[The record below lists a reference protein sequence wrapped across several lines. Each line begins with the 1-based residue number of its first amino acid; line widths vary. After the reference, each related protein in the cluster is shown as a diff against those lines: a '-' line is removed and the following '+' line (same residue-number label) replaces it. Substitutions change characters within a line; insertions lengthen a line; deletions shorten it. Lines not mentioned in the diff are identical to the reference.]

1 METTDYLECMT
12 KRKSYQNLCDAA
24 QVLFIHLNMLIKK
37 QEKQKSKNKNLS
49 IQHYSVDKLSWKKIN
64 KKKKVIN
71 KTKASFK
78 RPM

>member
-37 QEKQKSKNKNLS
+37 QKSKNKNLS
-49 IQHYSVDKLSWKKIN
+49 I
-64 KKKKVIN
+64 
-71 KTKASFK
+71 
-78 RPM
+78 